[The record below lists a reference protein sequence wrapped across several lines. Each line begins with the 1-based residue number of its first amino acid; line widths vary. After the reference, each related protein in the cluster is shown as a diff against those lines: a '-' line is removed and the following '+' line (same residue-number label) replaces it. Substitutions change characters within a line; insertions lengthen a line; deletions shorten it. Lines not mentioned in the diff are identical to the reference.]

1 MLLLSS
7 SLSLSLCSLS
17 LFFGLCLTRYLLKC
31 YQRATKKYFN
41 CLCTSV
47 SSSTV
52 VAVCG
57 HCQQIMQPEINDNNN
72 SKGGAQRGAQQ
83 QHLRQQERATNG
95 AWKCFSVAREWEIEA
110 LIDCD
115 SPTER
120 VTDWLTVWVYDCD
133 YVCVTMP
140 AVGVWSIHKHRQPG
154 IHTTHT
160 QSKQNISVE
169 IANSVKR

>member
-1 MLLLSS
+1 MLLFSS
-7 SLSLSLCSLS
+7 SLSLSLWPSL

-72 SKGGAQRGAQQ
+72 SKGGRKGRAQQ

-120 VTDWLTVWVYDCD
+120 VTDWLPEWLYDYVSVWLRLPWVYK
-133 YVCVTMP
+133 VFI
-140 AVGVWSIHKHRQPG
+140 SIGSQG
-154 IHTTHT
+154 YT
-160 QSKQNISVE
+160 QRTRRVNKIFRL
-169 IANSVKR
+169 K

>member
-7 SLSLSLCSLS
+7 SLSLSLWLSL

-72 SKGGAQRGAQQ
+72 SKGGAQRGGRSNNICDNKNVQQ
-83 QHLRQQERATNG
+83 M
-95 AWKCFSVAREWEIEA
+95 ARENVFLWPEN
-110 LIDCD
+110 
-115 SPTER
+115 ER
-120 VTDWLTVWVYDCD
+120 LRHWLTATRRLNEWLTDWLPVWVYD
-133 YVCVTMP
+133 YVS
-140 AVGVWSIHKHRQPG
+140 VWLRLPWVYKVFISIGSQG
-154 IHTTHT
+154 YT
-160 QSKQNISVE
+160 QRTRRVNKIFRL
-169 IANSVKR
+169 K